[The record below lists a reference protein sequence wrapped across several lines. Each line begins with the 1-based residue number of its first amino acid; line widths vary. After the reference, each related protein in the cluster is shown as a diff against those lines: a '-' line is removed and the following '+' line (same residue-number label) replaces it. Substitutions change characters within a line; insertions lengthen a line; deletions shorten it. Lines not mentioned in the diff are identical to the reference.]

1 MLKLDEDKNILN
13 IRLNETLVPL
23 NPSYIWNIDEKPLL
37 PDLVKGSAFSAAGI
51 HLPPSAGNRSASW
64 TLLFWTS
71 AAGETI
77 PPLIVFP
84 EELRAQSGEIAEA
97 ILRHPE
103 AHPPPPLKV
112 RTGWEPH
119 GWMNTK
125 LFETELSQV
134 LPVLRSRMP
143 AHELGILIYDA
154 HSTHVRRQA
163 VSIAKWYGFL
173 ILTLPSHLSITL
185 QPLDNFFNNAFA
197 KAYQEAYQSAWV
209 HNRQPRAADK
219 AISVLKACQIS
230 SQKQEEC
237 RNAWSRCGM
246 ASGYPTPAKL
256 TPARFCAGATYRGPE
271 LPQISPE
278 YLRILFSIENL
289 LKPPG
294 ELIRGSVLQK
304 IHESDESTRRLS
316 SELIQMMVQQHPS
329 ASDSPQGVSGLSMVL
344 TTSTIGPTPYFL
356 PRVQQ
361 TIAHTHALFLSNG
374 SPVPQDQTQSSPEV
388 AKAASARFAA
398 CIGGGAILSAEV
410 MLQIM
415 ADAEHEV
422 EQKRLEEERRTAHR
436 NSQNPTWLSLLSMA
450 MMQQLTAP
458 ETTLNNRKVIPLTIL
473 KSWCKKVRIT
483 QSGTQVDVANRLLRH
498 FGLPGEVVRYEGG
511 GGEAEGAEQAEN
523 DDHEAI

>member
-1 MLKLDEDKNILN
+1 
-13 IRLNETLVPL
+13 
-23 NPSYIWNIDEKPLL
+23 
-37 PDLVKGSAFSAAGI
+37 
-51 HLPPSAGNRSASW
+51 
-64 TLLFWTS
+64 
-71 AAGETI
+71 
-77 PPLIVFP
+77 
-84 EELRAQSGEIAEA
+84 
-97 ILRHPE
+97 
-103 AHPPPPLKV
+103 
-112 RTGWEPH
+112 
-119 GWMNTK
+119 
-125 LFETELSQV
+125 
-134 LPVLRSRMP
+134 
-143 AHELGILIYDA
+143 
-154 HSTHVRRQA
+154 
-163 VSIAKWYGFL
+163 
-173 ILTLPSHLSITL
+173 
-185 QPLDNFFNNAFA
+185 
-197 KAYQEAYQSAWV
+197 
-209 HNRQPRAADK
+209 
-219 AISVLKACQIS
+219 
-230 SQKQEEC
+230 
-237 RNAWSRCGM
+237 
-246 ASGYPTPAKL
+246 
-256 TPARFCAGATYRGPE
+256 
-271 LPQISPE
+271 
-278 YLRILFSIENL
+278 
-289 LKPPG
+289 
-294 ELIRGSVLQK
+294 
-304 IHESDESTRRLS
+304 
-316 SELIQMMVQQHPS
+316 MVQQHSS
-329 ASDSPQGVSGLSMVL
+329 ASDSSQGVSGLSMVL